1 MFKHNLKFSAV
12 LPWLGLAFGVSL
24 VLTVGI
30 GLMNLRQMGKMN
42 AEVQRVTETQWPS
55 FELAQQALKLSN
67 RNNRITLQLFMIS
80 DEHGIEGLLKE
91 MRQNSDQIGAL
102 LQQIEG
108 LASTDEERQL
118 IVAIVQTRRPYR
130 ESYKTVLDLLLHES
144 KRAEAQ
150 QMMLTV
156 TLPRLVAY
164 HEAWE
169 KFEAY
174 QGDAVAKSSAT
185 VEALYKRWYKRSP
198 IFFFFGTLL
207 AVGIF
212 GLVGAQLRQKDIL
225 VTRSKTE
232 LENAKRALKRHT
244 NPGAIE
250 DSHFSDHH
258 R

>member
-1 MFKHNLKFSAV
+1 
-12 LPWLGLAFGVSL
+12 
-24 VLTVGI
+24 
-30 GLMNLRQMGKMN
+30 
-42 AEVQRVTETQWPS
+42 
-55 FELAQQALKLSN
+55 
-67 RNNRITLQLFMIS
+67 
-80 DEHGIEGLLKE
+80 

-232 LENAKRALKRHT
+232 LENVKRVLKQHT
-244 NPGAIE
+244 HPGVIE